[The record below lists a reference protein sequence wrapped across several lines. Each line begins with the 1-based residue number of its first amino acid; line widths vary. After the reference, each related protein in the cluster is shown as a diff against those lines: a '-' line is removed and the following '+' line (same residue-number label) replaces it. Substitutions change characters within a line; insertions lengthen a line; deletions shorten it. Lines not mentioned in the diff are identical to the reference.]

1 MRMDF
6 ISLRLLPFLFT
17 QRGRRK
23 GNKMEITISKKTLT
37 LNFGVRFVRELD
49 KLSGV
54 ENNGIKF
61 GMGVTKASVSLMGY
75 DTASLADVLYSAA
88 YTNRPRPSLEAIEGF
103 IDDPE
108 TDLEKIFEE
117 VQKELKESNA
127 TKMAAKNVK
136 A

>member
-1 MRMDF
+1 
-6 ISLRLLPFLFT
+6 
-17 QRGRRK
+17 
-23 GNKMEITISKKTLT
+23 MEITIGKKTLT

-54 ENNGIKF
+54 ENRGIKF

-75 DTASLADVLYSAA
+75 DTAALADVLYSAA

-127 TKMAAKNVK
+127 TKMAAKNTK